1 MHYTAILQ
9 NAALFCRLPP
19 QIIATVTNLVN
30 NFIELEEGSVIRVIS
45 SMVRELGYILHF
57 KSFGSVS
64 GANSLFTQPHG
75 IAISSTRRHSYL

>member
-1 MHYTAILQ
+1 MHYRHSPNRSTFLS
-9 NAALFCRLPP
+9 PP
-19 QIIATVTNLVN
+19 PTDNIATVTNRGN

-45 SMVRELGYILHF
+45 SMVRGLGYILHF

-64 GANSLFTQPHG
+64 GANGLFTQPHG